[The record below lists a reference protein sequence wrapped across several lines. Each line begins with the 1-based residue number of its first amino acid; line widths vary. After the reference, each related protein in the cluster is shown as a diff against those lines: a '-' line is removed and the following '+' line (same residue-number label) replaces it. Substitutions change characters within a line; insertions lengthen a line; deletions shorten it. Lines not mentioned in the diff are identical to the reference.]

1 MEYIAV
7 AKIVNTHGY
16 KGRIVIVFT
25 AAFPYMFTVGEA
37 LFLEIGDSKIPYFV
51 AYFRTTK
58 PGEAF
63 IELEGINSKEDAKPL
78 IKKDIFI
85 EEKISK
91 KKKVF
96 TLSDI
101 IGFTIYK
108 KDEEIGIITDYF
120 EMPHQN
126 LLQFDYKG
134 KDVLIPL
141 HDDFVLDI
149 DKRNKSISV
158 DIPDGLLEI

>member
-1 MEYIAV
+1 MDYVAV

-16 KGRIVIVFT
+16 KGRIVIVYT
-25 AAFPYMFTVGEA
+25 AALPYVFTVGEA
-37 LFLEIGDSKIPYFV
+37 LFIDMGNGKLPYFV
-51 AYFRTTK
+51 TYYRPTK

-63 IELEGINSKEDAKPL
+63 VELDGISTKEDAKLL

-85 EEKISK
+85 EEKFSN

-101 IGFTIYK
+101 IGYTICN
-108 KDEEIGIITDYF
+108 KDEKLGLITDFY

-126 LLQFDYKG
+126 LLQFDYQG
-134 KDVLIPL
+134 KKVLMPL
-141 HDDFVLDI
+141 HDDFVIDI
-149 DKRNKSISV
+149 DKKNKCISV
-158 DIPDGLLEI
+158 DIPEGLLEI